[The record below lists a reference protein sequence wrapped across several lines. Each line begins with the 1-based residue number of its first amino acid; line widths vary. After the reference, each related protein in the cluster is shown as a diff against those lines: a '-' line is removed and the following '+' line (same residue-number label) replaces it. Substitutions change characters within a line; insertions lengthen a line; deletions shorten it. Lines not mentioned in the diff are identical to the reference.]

1 MKADWPTAQC
11 ILCLE
16 KSALCE
22 EHLIPRMLGGVL
34 TCNFL
39 CRPCNSW
46 LGTEVD
52 ASAKSDPSILLAVRE
67 LQGEIPKLSRLLLE
81 AHPYVSTG
89 KGPRV
94 TGHIQDGAFHVI
106 SHERDDGSLI
116 LPTSEAPKAIATTLK
131 RSGFRDAPIKGALET
146 FENMPGNQRTPV
158 AHGLE
163 VIKWSIEGIQLD
175 LSQSKLMDP
184 LLPAKV
190 AYGFLAL
197 CAGEAICSDDWP
209 LPELRRAL
217 ATGILGDD
225 IILRVERFQAG
236 DSRPFHGICN
246 EDNSEYSQIQ
256 VRLFGCLAYRVH
268 FPRLY
273 IGGPRYAY
281 THCLE
286 TRHEDLSIISG
297 DPWSR

>member
-1 MKADWPTAQC
+1 MKAGWPAAQC

-22 EHLIPRMLGGVL
+22 EHLIPRMLGGAL

-39 CRPCNSW
+39 CHPCNSW

-67 LQGEIPKLSRLLLE
+67 LQGDIPKLSRRLLE

-94 TGHIQDGAFHVI
+94 TGHIRDGAFQVI
-106 SHERDDGSLI
+106 SHQRDDGSLI
-116 LPTSEAPKAIATTLK
+116 LPTSEAPQAIATTLT
-131 RSGFRDAPIKGALET
+131 RSGYADVPIKGALET
-146 FENMPGNQRTPV
+146 FENLAENQQTPV

-163 VIKWSIEGIQLD
+163 VVKWSIEEIQLD
-175 LSQSKLMDP
+175 LSQSKLMNP

-236 DSRPFHGICN
+236 DSRPFHGICSEN
-246 EDNSEYSQIQ
+246 NSEYSQIQ
-256 VRLFGCLAYRVH
+256 VQFFGCLAYRVH

-273 IGGPRYAY
+273 IGGPRYSY

-286 TRHEDLSIISG
+286 TRHEDLKITSC
-297 DPWSR
+297 DP